1 MTMSRRTFARLLGG
15 LGLAGASYAMAQRK
29 GSAKGNTVDVAM
41 PDGTHTV
48 FAPAEVQIAVGDT
61 VRWTN
66 KGILVHTVTFD
77 PKQAITATEVVLPAG
92 VAPFASE
99 DLNQDDT
106 YRHTFTAKG
115 TYKYVCKYH
124 EAMGMMGT
132 VVVS

>member
-1 MTMSRRTFARLLGG
+1 MNMSRRTFARLLGG
-15 LGLAGASYAMAQRK
+15 LGLAGASYAVAQRK
-29 GSAKGNTVDVAM
+29 GTAKGNTVDVTM
-41 PDGTHTV
+41 HNDSNSV
-48 FAPAEVQIAVGDT
+48 FDPAEVHVAVGDT

-106 YRHTFTAKG
+106 YSHAFSAKG
-115 TYKYVCKYH
+115 TYQYVCKYH
-124 EAMGMMGT
+124 EAMGMTGR